1 MILILYV
8 FIFGISA
15 QGPPDDPPSLGC
27 DVSLTL
33 EEKIEKFRSLEI
45 DFIGEN
51 YEETQLE
58 LNEGNIT
65 GKLIKNVPGRNYPEF
80 ESYKAVPYAKP
91 GIHEPFDIWAPC
103 FWIPL

>member
-51 YEETQLE
+51 YEEAQLE
-58 LNEGNIT
+58 LNEGIIT
-65 GKLIKNVPGRNYPEF
+65 GKRIISVPGNRNYPEF
-80 ESYKAVPYAKP
+80 ESYKAVPYAKQ
-91 GIHEPFDIWAPC
+91 GIN
-103 FWIPL
+103 